1 MMEIEVHTKL
11 VCGEV
16 GGDISRREEVS
27 ERDRGRGNPLAQRG
41 GSVGVIL
48 RVWGEGGDR
57 SLPKV
62 RRDQS

>member
-1 MMEIEVHTKL
+1 MVQL
-11 VCGEV
+11 
-16 GGDISRREEVS
+16 
-27 ERDRGRGNPLAQRG
+27 G

-48 RVWGEGGDR
+48 RVCVVGEGGDR